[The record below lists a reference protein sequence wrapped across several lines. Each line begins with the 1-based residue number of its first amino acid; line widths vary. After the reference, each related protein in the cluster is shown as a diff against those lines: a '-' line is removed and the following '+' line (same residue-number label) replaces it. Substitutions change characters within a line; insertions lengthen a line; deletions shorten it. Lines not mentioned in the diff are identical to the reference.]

1 MDHLSRTLVSIG
13 NNNSSLNGWSAGKYL
28 SSEHAT
34 SATTEANTS
43 ATTSPTSATT
53 ITFGPTTAIPAINAT
68 STSTSGTMTVVQSE
82 SITPYINPES
92 QRGQDTD
99 QDSIW
104 VCKTAEI
111 EDLMCTLEDHCRQL
125 GLDPSNVSRL
135 LILPFS
141 APVTLTTRQSLHRA
155 CDDLYQDILRRKERI
170 ERWVSRIITIAE
182 NIREP
187 PELYLETTM
196 PPMSRARI
204 LQLERTYR
212 TLEIEWMSRL
222 QRFQSMVGMLR
233 VRWEQCAYFPADDCD
248 HALNRLFEL
257 AELDEG
263 AEFSYLRI
271 EAPLCLSRECLAN
284 LSTKLADLDQ
294 NFYTRQSRIRAMEH
308 VLGLIYQDLRTPIDK
323 RVTFRNEATV
333 KYAAELGREL
343 KALQLELTARKAYQS
358 GEPWKALAAVWD
370 TCLVSEQERERFRSA
385 IDQDDVIFSEK
396 LERIQTEMETCQA
409 RFSKSS
415 AVYKLM
421 MTRSN
426 HIERMISFEHS
437 ASDPKRLFQSSF
449 QLVEE
454 EKFRRRAYPT
464 LLKLERTL
472 IEAIEAFEKD
482 NEDPFMYEGVPYLET
497 LQAEIDKR
505 HVNETVFA
513 KFTPVIAAPT
523 RSQTI
528 QIIGQPVS
536 STPKPSLPAPVPR
549 TSQKSKNLLPP
560 TRSMESS
567 RRSKTVPSVLSLA
580 SSLPNREAKMERA
593 KDNKKS
599 SSNEEDTSHNGFV
612 ETLKPYFLAHQRET
626 SSTTSLGSSHS
637 LKSKS
642 SNSSLTM
649 TSTSASASASTSNSP
664 LTEIANNTNSYF
676 TSFTSSTTNP
686 STPSAPLSSSS
697 SSLSSSSSSLS
708 LISGPSVLAQSL
720 PVSPKQDL
728 KSPQHER
735 ASLSSSLKSPPG
747 VSGNSASMKSSMT
760 RSPVR
765 RVGV

>member
-1 MDHLSRTLVSIG
+1 
-13 NNNSSLNGWSAGKYL
+13 
-28 SSEHAT
+28 
-34 SATTEANTS
+34 
-43 ATTSPTSATT
+43 
-53 ITFGPTTAIPAINAT
+53 
-68 STSTSGTMTVVQSE
+68 
-82 SITPYINPES
+82 
-92 QRGQDTD
+92 
-99 QDSIW
+99 
-104 VCKTAEI
+104 
-111 EDLMCTLEDHCRQL
+111 CTLEDHCRQL
-125 GLDPSNVSRL
+125 GLDPSNISHL

-141 APVTLTTRQSLHRA
+141 APITLTTRQSLHRA

-187 PELYLETTM
+187 PEPYLETTM

-212 TLEIEWMSRL
+212 TVEIEWMSRL

-257 AELDEG
+257 AELDDEG
-263 AEFSYLRI
+263 AKFSYLRI
-271 EAPLCLSRECLAN
+271 EAPLCLSSECLAS

-343 KALQLELTARKAYQS
+343 KALQLELAARKAYQS
-358 GEPWKALAAVWD
+358 GERWNALVAVWD
-370 TCLVSEQERERFRSA
+370 TCLVSEQERERFRST
-385 IDQDDVIFSEK
+385 IDQDAGKDPNSNRELPSPI
-396 LERIQTEMETCQA
+396 LEVQRGVQVDDGAKQPHRA
-409 RFSKSS
+409 
-415 AVYKLM
+415 
-421 MTRSN
+421 
-426 HIERMISFEHS
+426 FEHS

-472 IEAIEAFEKD
+472 IESIETFEKD
-482 NEDPFMYEGVPYLET
+482 HGEPFMYDGVPYLET

-513 KFTPVIAAPT
+513 KFTSVIAAPT

-528 QIIGQPVS
+528 QIMGRPVS
-536 STPKPSLPAPVPR
+536 PIPTPSLPAPVPR
-549 TSQKSKNLLPP
+549 ASQNSRNLLPS
-560 TRSMESS
+560 TRSVESN
-567 RRSKTVPSVLSLA
+567 RRSNTLPAQTPAAQSSA
-580 SSLPNREAKMERA
+580 SSLPNHEANMERT
-593 KDNKKS
+593 KDNEKS
-599 SSNEEDTSHNGFV
+599 GSHEEDVNHNGFMPY
-612 ETLKPYFLAHQRET
+612 LKPYFLSHQRET
-626 SSTTSLGSSHS
+626 SAASTTSLGSSYS

-642 SNSSLTM
+642 SNSSLTI
-649 TSTSASASASTSNSP
+649 TSASASVSASTSNSP
-664 LTEIANNTNSYF
+664 LTEVANNTSSYF
-676 TSFTSSTTNP
+676 TSFTSSTTSP
-686 STPSAPLSSSS
+686 STPSALSSSSSS
-697 SSLSSSSSSLS
+697 SSLSS
-708 LISGPSVLAQSL
+708 LISGPSVLAQPQ

-728 KSPQHER
+728 KSHQQER
-735 ASLSSSLKSPPG
+735 PSLSSSLKLPPG
-747 VSGNSASMKSSMT
+747 VSGNSTSLKSSMT
-760 RSPVR
+760 RSQMSPGR

>member
-1 MDHLSRTLVSIG
+1 MDHLPRTLVSIS

-28 SSEHAT
+28 SSEHTTSVTT
-34 SATTEANTS
+34 SATTAADTS
-43 ATTSPTSATT
+43 ATTSPDSATT
-53 ITFGPTTAIPAINAT
+53 ITFGPNTAIPAINAA
-68 STSTSGTMTVVQSE
+68 STSTSGTMTAVQSE

-104 VCKTAEI
+104 QVLVNLDRLVLEARNDHLLLAAEI

-125 GLDPSNVSRL
+125 GLDPSNISHL

-141 APVTLTTRQSLHRA
+141 VPITLTTRQSLHRA
-155 CDDLYQDILRRKERI
+155 CDDLYQDILRRKERV

-187 PELYLETTM
+187 PELYLE
-196 PPMSRARI
+196 
-204 LQLERTYR
+204 
-212 TLEIEWMSRL
+212 MSRL

-248 HALNRLFEL
+248 HALNKLFEL
-257 AELDEG
+257 AELDDEG

-271 EAPLCLSRECLAN
+271 EAPLCLSSECLAN

-308 VLGLIYQDLRTPIDK
+308 VLGLIYHDLRTPIDK

-370 TCLVSEQERERFRSA
+370 TCLVCEQERERFRSA
-385 IDQDDVIFSEK
+385 IDQDEK
-396 LERIQTEMETCQA
+396 LERIQTEIETCRV

-472 IEAIEAFEKD
+472 IEAIETFEKD
-482 NEDPFMYEGVPYLET
+482 NGDPFMYDGVPYLET

-528 QIIGQPVS
+528 QIMGRPVS
-536 STPKPSLPAPVPR
+536 PTPKPSLPAPVPR
-549 TSQKSKNLLPP
+549 ASLKSKNLLPP
-560 TRSMESS
+560 TRSVESN
-567 RRSKTVPSVLSLA
+567 RRSKTV
-580 SSLPNREAKMERA
+580 SSLPNREANMERA

-612 ETLKPYFLAHQRET
+612 ETLKPYFLAHQREA

-664 LTEIANNTNSYF
+664 LAEVANNANSYF
-676 TSFTSSTTNP
+676 TSFASSTTNP
-686 STPSAPLSSSS
+686 STPSAPLSS
-697 SSLSSSSSSLS
+697 SSSSSSLS

-728 KSPQHER
+728 KSPQQER
-735 ASLSSSLKSPPG
+735 ALLSSSLKLPPG

-760 RSPVR
+760 RSPIR